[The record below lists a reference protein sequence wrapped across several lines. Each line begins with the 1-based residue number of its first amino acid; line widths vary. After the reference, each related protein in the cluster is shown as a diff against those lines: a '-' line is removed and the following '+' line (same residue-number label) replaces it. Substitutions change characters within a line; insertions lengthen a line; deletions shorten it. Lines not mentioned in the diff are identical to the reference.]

1 MKLSKFGEKY
11 TAKTGILELIDD
23 LGKAAVNTGEQ
34 YMLGG
39 GNPGILREMSKVW
52 KRRMSELAANMDDFE
67 AGLAR
72 YHSHLGRPAFVDA
85 LADLLRETFGWQ
97 VTGRNI
103 AVTNGSQTAFYMLFN
118 LLAGE
123 PGEAGGAPKTGDGG
137 RAGGRRTG
145 GGRRRVLFPIIPEY
159 VGYADQTL
167 SHDDFVGVK
176 PVIDQTAPHRHKY
189 RIDFDALEV
198 TEDIAAICVSR
209 PTNPTG
215 NVLTNDEIARL
226 DEIARAHDVP
236 LLIDGAYGLPF
247 PNIVFTDA
255 VPTWNENIVLGLSLS
270 KLGLPSARTGIIVA
284 SEEIIGALGS
294 ANAIMSLATG
304 TFGQLM
310 AEPLIK
316 SGELLSLS
324 NDVIK
329 PFYLEK
335 SRRTLEWIDELFS
348 GDVEYSVH
356 ESEGAFFLWMWFKNL
371 PITTYELYRRLK
383 ERNVIVVPGTYFF
396 FGMREAWSHSDECIR
411 LNYAMPDEEVRRG
424 LEIIAEEAKKAVA
437 EGATNARR

>member
-1 MKLSKFGEKY
+1 MNLSTFGNKY

-39 GNPGILREMSKVW
+39 GNPGILREMSEVW
-52 KRRMSELAANMDDFE
+52 KRRMAELAANMEDFE

-85 LADLLRETFGWQ
+85 LASLLRDTFGWRI
-97 VTGRNI
+97 TGRNI

-123 PGEAGGAPKTGDGG
+123 TRD
-137 RAGGRRTG
+137 
-145 GGRRRVLFPIIPEY
+145 GGRRRILFPVIPEY
-159 VGYADQTL
+159 IGYADQTL
-167 SHDDFVGVK
+167 SHDDVRGVK
-176 PVIDQTAPHRHKY
+176 PVVEETAAHRHKY
-189 RIDFDALEV
+189 RIDFDALDI
-198 TEDIAAICVSR
+198 TNDIAAVCVSR

-215 NVLTNDEIARL
+215 NVLTNEEIARL
-226 DEIARAHDVP
+226 DERARAAEVP
-236 LLIDGAYGLPF
+236 LLIDGAYGQPF

-255 VPTWNENIVLGLSLS
+255 VPSWNENIVLALSLS

-284 SEEIIGALGS
+284 SEEIVQALGS
-294 ANAIMSLATG
+294 ANAIISLATG

-310 AEPLIK
+310 AEPLVR
-316 SGELLSLS
+316 SGEILALS
-324 NDVIK
+324 NDVIR

-335 SRRTLEWIDELFS
+335 SRRTLEWIDELFAD
-348 GDVEYSVH
+348 GIDYSVH
-356 ESEGAFFLWMWFKNL
+356 ESEGAFFLWLWFKNL

-383 ERNVIVVPGTYFF
+383 QRNVFVVPGTYFF
-396 FGMREAWSHSDECIR
+396 FGLAEPWAHSDECIR

-424 LEIIAEEAKKAVA
+424 LEIIAEEAKRAVA
-437 EGATNARR
+437 EGARIRPG

>member
-1 MKLSKFGEKY
+1 
-11 TAKTGILELIDD
+11 
-23 LGKAAVNTGEQ
+23 
-34 YMLGG
+34 
-39 GNPGILREMSKVW
+39 
-52 KRRMSELAANMDDFE
+52 MDDFE

-85 LADLLRETFGWQ
+85 LADLLRQTFGWQ

-123 PGEAGGAPKTGDGG
+123 PGDKPETGEETRDGG
-137 RAGGRRTG
+137 RTG
-145 GGRRRVLFPIIPEY
+145 DRGRRRVLFPIIPEY
-159 VGYADQTL
+159 IGYADQTL

-176 PVIDQTAPHRHKY
+176 PIIDETAPHRHKY
-189 RIDFDALEV
+189 RIDFDALEI

-215 NVLTNDEIARL
+215 NVLTNEEIARL
-226 DEIARAHDVP
+226 DALARAHDVP
-236 LLIDGAYGLPF
+236 LLIDGAYGMPF

-284 SEEIIGALGS
+284 SEEIIGAIGS

-310 AEPLIK
+310 AEPLIR

-324 NDVIK
+324 DDVIR

-335 SRRTLEWIDELFS
+335 SRRALEWIDELFS
-348 GDVEYSVH
+348 DGVEYSVH

-396 FGMREAWSHSDECIR
+396 FGMKEAWSHSDECIR
-411 LNYAMPDEEVRRG
+411 LNYAMPDKEVRRG
-424 LEIIAEEAKKAVA
+424 LEIIAEEAKKAVS
-437 EGATNARR
+437 EGAAHSSR

>member
-23 LGKAAVNTGEQ
+23 LGRAAVNTGEQ

-39 GNPGILREMSKVW
+39 GNPGILREMSEVW

-85 LADLLRETFGWQ
+85 LASLLRETFGWQ

-123 PGEAGGAPKTGDGG
+123 PGGTPPATGDGG
-137 RAGGRRTG
+137 GADGGRTG
-145 GGRRRVLFPIIPEY
+145 DRGRRRVLFPIIPEY
-159 VGYADQTL
+159 IGYADQTL

-176 PVIDQTAPHRHKY
+176 PIIDETAPHRHKY
-189 RIDFDALEV
+189 RIDFDALEI

-236 LLIDGAYGLPF
+236 LLIDGAYGMPF
-247 PNIVFTDA
+247 PNIVFSDA

-310 AEPLIK
+310 AEPLIR

-324 NDVIK
+324 DDVIR

-348 GDVEYSVH
+348 DGVEYSVH

-396 FGMREAWSHSDECIR
+396 FGMKEAWSHSDECIR

-424 LEIIAEEAKKAVA
+424 LEIIAEEAKKAVS
-437 EGATNARR
+437 EGAAHSSR

>member
-1 MKLSKFGEKY
+1 MNLSTFGNKY

-39 GNPGILREMSKVW
+39 GNPGILREMSEVW
-52 KRRMSELAANMDDFE
+52 KRRMAELAANMEDFE

-85 LADLLRETFGWQ
+85 LASLLRDTFGWRI
-97 VTGRNI
+97 TGRNI

-123 PGEAGGAPKTGDGG
+123 TRD
-137 RAGGRRTG
+137 
-145 GGRRRVLFPIIPEY
+145 GGRRRILFPVIPEY
-159 VGYADQTL
+159 IGYADQTL
-167 SHDDFVGVK
+167 SHDDVRGVK
-176 PVIDQTAPHRHKY
+176 PVVEETAAHRHKY
-189 RIDFDALEV
+189 RIDFDALDI
-198 TEDIAAICVSR
+198 TDDIAAVCVSR

-215 NVLTNDEIARL
+215 NVLTNEEIARL
-226 DEIARAHDVP
+226 DERARAAEVP
-236 LLIDGAYGLPF
+236 LLIDGAYGQPF

-255 VPTWNENIVLGLSLS
+255 VPSWNENIVLALSLS

-284 SEEIIGALGS
+284 SEEIVQALGS
-294 ANAIMSLATG
+294 ANAIISLATG

-310 AEPLIK
+310 AEPLVR
-316 SGELLSLS
+316 SGEILTLS
-324 NDVIK
+324 NDVIR

-335 SRRTLEWIDELFS
+335 SRRTLEWIDELFAD
-348 GDVEYSVH
+348 GIDYSVH
-356 ESEGAFFLWMWFKNL
+356 ESEGAFFLWLWFKNL

-383 ERNVIVVPGTYFF
+383 QRNVFVVPGTYFF
-396 FGMREAWSHSDECIR
+396 FGLAEPWAHSDECIR

-424 LEIIAEEAKKAVA
+424 LEIIAEEAKRAVA
-437 EGATNARR
+437 EGARIRPG

>member
-1 MKLSKFGEKY
+1 MDLSTFGDKY

-39 GNPGILREMSKVW
+39 GNPGILREMSEVW
-52 KRRMSELAANMDDFE
+52 KRRMAELAANMEDFE

-85 LADLLRETFGWQ
+85 LASLLRDTFGWQ
-97 VTGRNI
+97 ITGRNI

-123 PGEAGGAPKTGDGG
+123 TGDGG
-137 RAGGRRTG
+137 RRRI
-145 GGRRRVLFPIIPEY
+145 LFPVIPEY
-159 VGYADQTL
+159 IGYADQTL
-167 SHDDFVGVK
+167 SHDDVRGVR
-176 PVIDQTAPHRHKY
+176 PVVEETAAHRHKY
-189 RIDFDALEV
+189 RIDFDALDI
-198 TEDIAAICVSR
+198 TDDIAAVCVSR

-215 NVLTNDEIARL
+215 NVLTNEEIARL
-226 DEIARAHDVP
+226 DERARAAGVP
-236 LLIDGAYGLPF
+236 LLIDGAYGQPF

-255 VPTWNENIVLGLSLS
+255 LPTWNENIVLALSLS

-284 SEEIIGALGS
+284 SEEIVQALGS
-294 ANAIMSLATG
+294 ANAIISLATG

-310 AEPLIK
+310 AEPLVR
-316 SGELLSLS
+316 SGEILTLS
-324 NDVIK
+324 NEVIR
-329 PFYLEK
+329 PFYLDK
-335 SRRTLEWIDELFS
+335 SRRTLEWMDELFAD
-348 GDVEYSVH
+348 GIDYSVH
-356 ESEGAFFLWMWFKNL
+356 ESEGAFFLWLWFKNL

-383 ERNVIVVPGTYFF
+383 QRNVFVVPGTYFF
-396 FGMREAWSHSDECIR
+396 FGLAEPWAHSDECIR

-424 LEIIAEEAKKAVA
+424 LEIIAEEAKRAVA
-437 EGATNARR
+437 EGARVRPG

>member
-1 MKLSKFGEKY
+1 MRLSRFGQKY

-39 GNPGILREMSKVW
+39 GNPGLLHEMSEVW
-52 KRRMSELAANMDDFE
+52 KRRMSELAANMVDFE

-72 YHSHLGRPAFVDA
+72 YHSHLGRPTFVDA
-85 LADLLRETFGWQ
+85 LAELLRETLGWHI
-97 VTGRNI
+97 TGRNI

-118 LLAGE
+118 MLAGE
-123 PGEAGGAPKTGDGG
+123 FEDSGRTGDAVA
-137 RAGGRRTG
+137 RD
-145 GGRRRVLFPIIPEY
+145 GGRRRVLFPVIPEY
-159 VGYADQTL
+159 IGYADQTL
-167 SHDDFVGVK
+167 SHEDFTGVK
-176 PVIDQTAPHRHKY
+176 PVIDRTGPHRHKY
-189 RIDFDALEV
+189 RIDFDALEI
-198 TEDIAAICVSR
+198 TDDIAAVCVSR

-226 DEIARAHDVP
+226 DTLARSHDVP
-236 LLIDGAYGLPF
+236 LLIDGAYGMPF

-255 VPTWNENIVLGLSLS
+255 LPTWNENIVLGLSLS

-310 AEPLIK
+310 AEPLIR
-316 SGELLSLS
+316 SGELLRLS
-324 NDVIK
+324 NDVIR

-335 SRRTLEWIDELFS
+335 SRRTLEWIDELFAEAV
-348 GDVEYSVH
+348 DYSVH
-356 ESEGAFFLWMWFKNL
+356 ESEGAFFLWMWFRNL

-383 ERNVIVVPGTYFF
+383 ARNVIVVPGTYFF
-396 FGMREAWSHSDECIR
+396 FGLDEPWKHADECIR
-411 LNYAMPDEEVRRG
+411 INYAMPDHEVRRG
-424 LEIIAEEAKKAVA
+424 LEIIAKEVKKAVA
-437 EGATNARR
+437 EDTPSITR

>member
-1 MKLSKFGEKY
+1 MNLSTFGNKY

-39 GNPGILREMSKVW
+39 GNPGILREMSEVW
-52 KRRMSELAANMDDFE
+52 KRRMAELAANMEDFE

-85 LADLLRETFGWQ
+85 LAALLRDTFGWRI
-97 VTGRNI
+97 TGRNI

-123 PGEAGGAPKTGDGG
+123 TRD
-137 RAGGRRTG
+137 
-145 GGRRRVLFPIIPEY
+145 GGRRRILFPVIPEY
-159 VGYADQTL
+159 IGYADQTL
-167 SHDDFVGVK
+167 SHDDVRGVK
-176 PVIDQTAPHRHKY
+176 PVVEETAAHRHKY
-189 RIDFDALEV
+189 RIDFDALDI
-198 TEDIAAICVSR
+198 TDDIAAVCVSR

-215 NVLTNDEIARL
+215 NVLTNEEIARL
-226 DEIARAHDVP
+226 DERARAAEVP
-236 LLIDGAYGLPF
+236 LLIDGAYGQPF

-255 VPTWNENIVLGLSLS
+255 VPSWNENIVLALSLS

-284 SEEIIGALGS
+284 SEEIVQALGS
-294 ANAIMSLATG
+294 ANAIISLATG

-310 AEPLIK
+310 AEPLVR
-316 SGELLSLS
+316 SGEILALS
-324 NDVIK
+324 NDVIR

-335 SRRTLEWIDELFS
+335 SRRTLEWIDELFAD
-348 GDVEYSVH
+348 GIDYSVH
-356 ESEGAFFLWMWFKNL
+356 ESEGAFFLWLWFKNL

-383 ERNVIVVPGTYFF
+383 QRNVFVVPGTYFF
-396 FGMREAWSHSDECIR
+396 FGLAEPWAHSDECIR

-424 LEIIAEEAKKAVA
+424 LEIIAEEAKRAVA
-437 EGATNARR
+437 EGARIRPG

>member
-1 MKLSKFGEKY
+1 MKLSKFGKKY

-39 GNPGILREMSKVW
+39 GNPAILREMSEVW
-52 KRRMSELAANMDDFE
+52 KRRMSELAANMDGFE

-123 PGEAGGAPKTGDGG
+123 PGETRETGDGG
-137 RAGGRRTG
+137 STRNGKGTWE

-159 VGYADQTL
+159 IGYADQTL
-167 SHDDFVGVK
+167 SHDDFTGVR

-189 RIDFDALEV
+189 RIDFDALEL

-226 DEIARAHDVP
+226 DGIARAHDVP

-255 VPTWNENIVLGLSLS
+255 VPTWNDNIVLGLSLS

-324 NDVIK
+324 NEVIK

-335 SRRTLEWIDELFS
+335 SRLTLEWIDQLFS
-348 GDVEYSVH
+348 DSVEYSVH
-356 ESEGAFFLWMWFKNL
+356 ESEGAFFLWLWFKNL

-396 FGMREAWSHSDECIR
+396 FGMNEAWSHSDECIR

-424 LEIIAEEAKKAVA
+424 LEIIAEEAKKAVT
-437 EGATNARR
+437 EGATRAGR